1 MIIDRERLYDLYMAE
16 VNRIAE
22 NCDWKSTFD
31 AKDCVNIMANI
42 LEENPSLL
50 LEFPP
55 KNNTFYD

>member
-1 MIIDRERLYDLYMAE
+1 MAE